1 MSFGIPFSY
10 IHRFVVSMLSLFK
23 KKVKS
28 ESPFVFPK
36 VDIHSHLI
44 PGIDDGSP
52 DMDTTIRYLRALHSL
67 GYEKVITTPHIMVD
81 QFQNN
86 KEIILYGRD
95 AVREA
100 IADNGL
106 QIEFDAA
113 AEYFLDEQFI
123 QLIQKNE
130 LLHFGKD
137 KNVLFEMSFMQESMA
152 VEGVIFE
159 LRSKG
164 YTPLLAHPERYN
176 YYLRNYD
183 RLVRFKELGCKLQ
196 LNINSVTGYY
206 GSKQK
211 ELGLAL
217 LKEGMIDLLGT
228 DLHHDRH
235 LGALMTLRITSYAEL
250 LSLVA
255 QHNNNLF

>member
-1 MSFGIPFSY
+1 MFG
-10 IHRFVVSMLSLFK
+10 LFK

-28 ESPFVFPK
+28 ETPFVFPK

-52 DMDTTIRYLRALHSL
+52 DMDTTISYLRALKEL
-67 GYEKVITTPHIMVD
+67 GYEKVITTPHVMID
-81 QFQNN
+81 QYQNN

-100 IADNGL
+100 ITSKDL
-106 QIEFDAA
+106 KIDFDAA

-123 QLIQKNE
+123 YLIKQNE

-137 KNVLFEMSFMQESMA
+137 KYVLFEMSFMQESLA
-152 VEGVIFE
+152 IERVIFE
-159 LRSKG
+159 LLSKG

-183 RLVRFKELGCKLQ
+183 RLFKFKELGCKFQ
-196 LNINSVTGYY
+196 LNINSLTGYY

-211 ELGLAL
+211 ELGVIL
-217 LKEGMIDLLGT
+217 LKEGLVDLLGT
-228 DLHHDRH
+228 DLHHERH
-235 LGALMTLRITSYAEL
+235 LNTLRSLKITAYSEL
-250 LSLVA
+250 LNSVIK
-255 QHNNNLF
+255 QNNELL